1 MYEICFTYLKS
12 GASFIFELWE
22 EFDND
27 QKFSVGNSVDAC
39 LLSGRVT
46 PMVSTGVQSVPPVVE
61 TAGLSKSF
69 GPVQVLREISL
80 EVRAGEV
87 HAIIG
92 ENGAGKSTLMKLLAG
107 NEKPSS
113 GRLE

>member
-46 PMVSTGVQSVPPVVE
+46 LHGINGCSVR
-61 TAGLSKSF
+61 TAG
-69 GPVQVLREISL
+69 G
-80 EVRAGEV
+80 
-87 HAIIG
+87 
-92 ENGAGKSTLMKLLAG
+92 
-107 NEKPSS
+107 
-113 GRLE
+113 